1 MLQLIIVRNNS
12 VQKSY
17 GSKKDI
23 LTQIRKKS
31 LPRAQKIYSKHKQIS
46 RNNSRILKSRNN
58 LSKNE
63 KLANSKKIMQPI
75 WRVQ

>member
-1 MLQLIIVRNNS
+1 MVKNNS
-12 VQKSY
+12 AQKSY
-17 GSKKDI
+17 GSRKAI

-31 LPRAQKIYSKHKQIS
+31 LPKAQKIYSKHKQIN
-46 RNNSRILKSRNN
+46 RNNSRILKHRNNN

-63 KLANSKKIMQPI
+63 KQANSKKIMPPI